1 MLGFADSGLL
11 SGMTYK
17 HAAVGACKFAV
28 AFSDI

>member
-1 MLGFADSGLL
+1 MLGFAGSGLL

-17 HAAVGACKFAV
+17 HAVIDACKFAI